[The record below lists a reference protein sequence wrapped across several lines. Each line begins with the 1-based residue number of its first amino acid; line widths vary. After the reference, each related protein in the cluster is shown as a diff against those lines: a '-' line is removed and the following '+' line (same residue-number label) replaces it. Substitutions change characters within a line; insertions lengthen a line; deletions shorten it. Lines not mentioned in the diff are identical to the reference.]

1 MLPISYVS
9 FNSRNIVQQEISSAI
24 KFMQS
29 YDSQMLFLMQMYHR
43 QISALLGTEPA
54 IVLDENQVQY
64 FPPQMKTL
72 NAYENVYI
80 SYILGNTDLEK
91 NCQEFFEYQAA
102 SSNVLALDVIISF
115 YIGLASFRLYRK
127 TRSQCWDR
135 RSKDCKGD
143 IELWA
148 TEGNAWNFQQKVQL
162 LSAED
167 HYCSGNLEQ
176 AKELYSSAIASA
188 KQHKYA
194 NEEALACECAA
205 MFYLEINQRS
215 TALEYFTMAYER
227 YQAWGAVNK
236 VVRLRGYVQDTFGH
250 NIR

>member
-1 MLPISYVS
+1 MLIEYVS

-29 YDSQMLFLMQMYHR
+29 YDSQMLLVMQMYHR

-102 SSNVLALDVIISF
+102 SSNVLALDV
-115 YIGLASFRLYRK
+115 K
-127 TRSQCWDR
+127 
-135 RSKDCKGD
+135 K
-143 IELWA
+143 
-148 TEGNAWNFQQKVQL
+148 
-162 LSAED
+162 
-167 HYCSGNLEQ
+167 
-176 AKELYSSAIASA
+176 
-188 KQHKYA
+188 
-194 NEEALACECAA
+194 
-205 MFYLEINQRS
+205 
-215 TALEYFTMAYER
+215 
-227 YQAWGAVNK
+227 
-236 VVRLRGYVQDTFGH
+236 
-250 NIR
+250 